1 MPRRPVRTSL
11 GVVAVLASL
20 AAALTG
26 CTPTVSLKPAADA
39 TAVGCAE
46 IIVRLPDA
54 IDDDRLRNTD
64 AQATA
69 AWGDPAS
76 VLLRCGVESPG
87 PTTDRCLSISGV
99 DWIERQTGD
108 DPDVYDYTTYG
119 RDPAT
124 TVTVDTGA
132 ASSTNVLTDL
142 SGVVSVVE
150 QDRFCVGADDVQVPT
165 PEPTP

>member
-1 MPRRPVRTSL
+1 MSAIV
-11 GVVAVLASL
+11 
-20 AAALTG
+20 AALTG

-39 TAVGCAE
+39 TNAGCAE

-54 IDDDRLRNTD
+54 IDNDQLRNTD

-76 VLLRCGVESPG
+76 VLLRCGVEVPG

-99 DWIERQTGD
+99 DWIERQSD
-108 DPDVYDYTTYG
+108 DDSDVYDYTTYG

-142 SGVVSVVE
+142 SGVVSIIE
-150 QDRFCVGADDVQVPT
+150 PDGACVGADDVEVPT